1 MSNDELTEKIIGA
14 CYEVHNELGSGF
26 TERIYQNALK
36 ISLGK
41 HSLKYVSEKSFPV
54 EFQKNLVG
62 NFRVDLI
69 VENRVVIEI
78 KALTGII
85 PKVFEAQLLSY
96 LKAAN
101 LKVGL
106 LVNFGDRKC
115 QVRRLVNE

>member
-1 MSNDELTEKIIGA
+1 MTNDKLTERIIGV
-14 CYEVHNELGSGF
+14 CYEIHNELGPGF
-26 TERIYQNALK
+26 TERIYHNALK
-36 ISLGK
+36 MSLEQ
-41 HSLKYVSEKSFPV
+41 HFLKYVSEKSFPV
-54 EFQKNLVG
+54 KFQDNLVG

-69 VENRVVIEI
+69 VEDRVVIEI

-106 LVNFGDRKC
+106 LVNFSNRKC
-115 QVRRLVNE
+115 QIRRLVNE

>member
-1 MSNDELTEKIIGA
+1 MANDKLTENIIGA
-14 CYEVHNELGSGF
+14 CYEVHSELGPGF
-26 TERIYQNALK
+26 TERIYHNALK
-36 ISLGK
+36 INLEK
-41 HSLKYVSEKSFPV
+41 HSLKYVSEKGFPIK
-54 EFQKNLVG
+54 FQKTLVG

-69 VENRVVIEI
+69 VEDRVVIEV

-106 LVNFGDRKC
+106 LVNFGNRKC
-115 QVRRLVNE
+115 LVRRLINE